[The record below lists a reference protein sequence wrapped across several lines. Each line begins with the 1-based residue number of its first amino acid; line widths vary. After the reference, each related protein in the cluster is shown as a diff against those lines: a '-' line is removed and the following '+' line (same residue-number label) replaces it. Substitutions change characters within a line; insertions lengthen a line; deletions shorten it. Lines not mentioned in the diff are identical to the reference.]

1 MRATWLLL
9 ILALTVGVNSC
20 RHARTEAVGTPEHA
34 STAEPASPAVAAA
47 QPASPASE
55 PMAAV
60 PSQPA
65 DAPVEQARVDF
76 AADVQ
81 PILEARCQPCHFP
94 GGVMYQRRPFDRAET
109 ITDLGTKLFTRLKD
123 ENDRRVVGEFLAQQA
138 AAPAGQPRH

>member
-65 DAPVEQARVDF
+65 DAPVEQAPVDF
-76 AADVQ
+76 AADLR

-94 GGVMYQRRPFDRAET
+94 GGVMYERRPFDRAET
-109 ITDLGTKLFTRLKD
+109 ITDLGTRLFTRLKD
-123 ENDRRVVGEFLAQQA
+123 ENDRRVVSAFLAQQA
-138 AAPAGQPRH
+138 AAPPGQPRN